1 MAINSRLIRG
11 ARFSLAA
18 LLLFAAATVSAQDVA
33 EIPLF
38 NAPQGTAALGGGIRL
53 GQNMYL
59 ASDNEDQRKLDLIP
73 LYLYEGRYLFFRGTM
88 GGVHIINNDSLE
100 LSLIGRY
107 RFQSLDP
114 ESNVFYQGINERKQ
128 SFDAGVQMR
137 LTKNWGQLNVN
148 WVTDTLNRHQGQEAQ
163 ISYRYVFESGP
174 WVISPFIGWSW
185 QDANLTNYY
194 FGVTADEAR
203 PDLPEFT
210 PGESQWMRVGLNT
223 SWQITDRIML
233 FGNVGFGGTDTEV
246 LESPLVEESGLSAAF
261 IGGTYVFGNARRPDY
276 IIDEER
282 AGEWSWRVNYGYQAD
297 GNIIGEIDHGQ
308 FEESTVANTNIA
320 GFTLSKLLSDG
331 KRADFLGK
339 VAAFRH
345 FEEDEGNDNF
355 WSYAAFIMVQGKGY
369 SPWSKEEVFRYGFG
383 FGFSYAE
390 NVPIAEQRKQTGSG
404 AKGNTSHFLNYL
416 ELTLDF
422 PLRRVSK
429 AKWLQNCYAGMTVV
443 HRSGIFGTSDILG
456 DVSGGSD
463 WITASLECTR

>member
-1 MAINSRLIRG
+1 LIRS

-18 LLLFAAATVSAQDVA
+18 LLLFVAATVSAQDVA

-59 ASDNEDQRKLDLIP
+59 ASDNEDERKLDLIP

-107 RFQSLDP
+107 RFQSLKP

-128 SFDAGVQMR
+128 SFDAGLQVR
-137 LTKNWGQLNVN
+137 LTKNWGQLNLN
-148 WVTDTLNRHQGQEAQ
+148 WVTDTLNRHKGQEAQ
-163 ISYRYVFESGP
+163 ISYRYNFEAGP
-174 WVISPFIGWSW
+174 WTFSPFIGWSW

-194 FGVTADEAR
+194 FGVSADEAR

-210 PGESQWMRVGLNT
+210 PGESQWVRVGLNT

-276 IIDEER
+276 IID
-282 AGEWSWRVNYGYQAD
+282 
-297 GNIIGEIDHGQ
+297 
-308 FEESTVANTNIA
+308 
-320 GFTLSKLLSDG
+320 
-331 KRADFLGK
+331 FLAK

-345 FEEDEGNDNF
+345 FEEDEGNENF

-456 DVSGGSD
+456 DVSGGAD